1 MTLKSLGRSKAIPH
15 RILTTAAVDYLAAL
29 VHQQFGGGMGGRG
42 TSIRPGDLLL
52 ARGSGLGVGKAARP
66 GPNGGIVLSYF
77 DVPGADLYE
86 EEYPHAALTRFTVT
100 EGERV
105 FWRVDDGDTW
115 ASGRVVHTF
124 EDGTVFAK
132 SSEVIH
138 QLAEKQVHIR
148 WLRPLRDVVGLA
160 AAGLTSSPYLA
171 ESRRPFLIGID
182 RQRAAAR
189 GFGSLS
195 SAVIEL
201 HEHQL
206 EVARRVLEDPVQRY
220 LLADEVGLGKTIE
233 AGLVLRQLALDLDS
247 LKVGIIAPPFL
258 LAQWERELNNK
269 FLLNRFPHVEVRL
282 WPNDEPETWEACD
295 VLVVDEAHRLA
306 NRSGRAA
313 AIYER
318 LAEVCHGSTRLLL
331 LSATP
336 ALSNPAAFLGMLHL
350 LDPSVHH
357 LSDVPAFETRVAAR
371 QELGRILL
379 GLDPSFG
386 ASPALLQPYLD
397 DLVSLFP
404 DDVELSD
411 RALVASS
418 ALKSGDDAAAARAV
432 TAVRVHLSETH
443 RLHRRMLR
451 TRRTDALRATFN
463 VRGRSTPEHV
473 HVDLGTVE
481 DELSAWRNAALDAA
495 GEDPDALASAAA
507 VLAALVE
514 SAGDSGALARTARA
528 SAEDGVPGADALNAL
543 AVRADAFRLSE
554 VAATIADA
562 LLDIAPADERTVVF
576 GPTTELAD
584 LVAAEASVMLGE
596 DRVETHTASHDP
608 AAVDGSLAA
617 FANPRDPA
625 NTLVCDHTAEEGRNL
640 QFADVLVHVG
650 LPSDPNRLEQR
661 IGRLDRWSSS
671 TGAWRSTVI
680 FASLLP
686 SWAQAW
692 SEILAN
698 GFGVFGGSIATL
710 QHAVGPTA
718 LAAWSALLQGGPG
731 EASDAAAEVRRALDA
746 ELERVTEQD
755 AIDAIEAVSDDR
767 GVHAGLVLVE
777 GNEDSFADAGA
788 WLLGGSGNLRLGT
801 SGDPRDGIGEYL
813 KMSGRGHA
821 AKHPLLPTW
830 RLMRLVQSGLLDGR
844 PVTFRRSA
852 GLRHVGTSLLRFGD
866 PLLAAVTDLLRNDH
880 LGRTW
885 MLWRA
890 VPGWTGAE
898 QVWFRLD
905 LLVEADVDAPKDA
918 GPTSE
923 AGELDPEVS
932 RVAARLAD
940 GLLPPL
946 VTTRWLG
953 LDGRE
958 PDLATRELLER
969 PYARTV
975 HADGH
980 IDRNLRGARLR
991 WLDAILPGTARSAAW
1006 REVEARALAGARDL
1020 VEVRELVERA
1030 TDDAGALLP
1039 VRRQQLERR
1048 AAMAP
1053 TAERAALEVEAEA
1066 QRAIERLV
1074 LAAVSEPQ
1082 IRIDGAGMV
1091 VLSGALPP
1099 EQTD

>member
-1 MTLKSLGRSKAIPH
+1 
-15 RILTTAAVDYLAAL
+15 
-29 VHQQFGGGMGGRG
+29 MGGRG

-52 ARGSGLGVGKAARP
+52 ARGSGFGVGKAARP
-66 GPNGGIVLSYF
+66 GTNGGVVLSYF
-77 DVPGADLYE
+77 DVPGAEPHE

-132 SSEVIH
+132 ASEVTH
-138 QLAEKQVHIR
+138 QLTEKQVHIR
-148 WLRPLRDVVGLA
+148 WLRPLRDVVGFA

-195 SAVIEL
+195 SAVMEL

-247 LKVGIIAPPFL
+247 LKVGIVAPPFL
-258 LAQWERELNNK
+258 LAQWERELANK
-269 FLLNRFPHVEVRL
+269 FGLHRFPHVKVRL

-295 VLVVDEAHRLA
+295 VLVVDEAHQLA

-313 AIYER
+313 AVYER
-318 LAEVCHGSTRLLL
+318 LAVVCHGSARLLL

-350 LDPSVHH
+350 LDPAVHD
-357 LSDVPAFETRVAAR
+357 LNDVPAFETRVAAR

-397 DLVSLFP
+397 DLVGLFSE
-404 DDVELSD
+404 DAELSD
-411 RALVASS
+411 LASAAAS
-418 ALKSGDDAAAARAV
+418 ALKSGDDGAATRSV

-451 TRRTDALRATFN
+451 TRRTDALRGTFN
-463 VRGRSTPEHV
+463 VRGRSAPEHIY
-473 HVDLGTVE
+473 VDLGSVE
-481 DELSAWRNAALDAA
+481 DELSAWRNAVLDAV
-495 GEDPDALASAAA
+495 GPDPDALASAAS

-514 SAGDSGALARTARA
+514 SAGDPGALARTARA
-528 SAEDGVPGADALNAL
+528 SAEDGVPGAEALNAL
-543 AVRADAFRLSE
+543 ATRADAFRLAE
-554 VAATIADA
+554 VATTIADA

-584 LVAAEASVMLGE
+584 LVAAEAAVMLGE
-596 DRVETHTASHDP
+596 DRVELHTASHNP
-608 AAVDGSLAA
+608 AAVDRSLAA

-625 NTLVCDHTAEEGRNL
+625 NTLVCDQTAEEGRNL

-661 IGRLDRWSSS
+661 IGRLDRWSSD
-671 TGAWRSTVI
+671 TGAWRSTVLV
-680 FASLLP
+680 ASMLP

-692 SEILAN
+692 SEVLAN

-718 LAAWSALLQGGPG
+718 NAAWSALLQGGSG
-731 EASDAAAEVRRALDA
+731 EASDAAAAVREALDA

-767 GVHAGLVLVE
+767 GVHAGLVMVE
-777 GNEDSFADAGA
+777 GDEDSFADAGA

-905 LLVEADVDAPKDA
+905 LLVEADVNATSDAR
-918 GPTSE
+918 PTSE
-923 AGELDPEVS
+923 TGERHPEVS

-946 VTTRWLG
+946 VTTLWLG
-953 LDGRE
+953 LDDRE
-958 PDLATRELLER
+958 PDPAARELLER
-969 PYARTV
+969 PYARNI
-975 HADGH
+975 DGGGH
-980 IDRNLRGARLR
+980 IDRNLRGVRLR
-991 WLDAILPGTARSAAW
+991 WLDAILPDTARIAAW
-1006 REVEARALAGARDL
+1006 RDVEARALAGARDL
-1020 VEVRELVERA
+1020 DEVRELVARA
-1030 TDDAGALLP
+1030 IDDAGALLP

-1048 AAMAP
+1048 AAISP
-1053 TAERAALEVEAEA
+1053 EAERVALEAEAEA
-1066 QRAIERLV
+1066 QRAIEQMV

-1082 IRIDGAGMV
+1082 VRIDGAGMV
-1091 VLSGALPP
+1091 VLSGALPS
-1099 EQTD
+1099 EETE

>member
-1 MTLKSLGRSKAIPH
+1 
-15 RILTTAAVDYLAAL
+15 
-29 VHQQFGGGMGGRG
+29 MGGRG

-52 ARGSGLGVGKAARP
+52 AKGSGLGVGKAARP

-77 DVPGADLYE
+77 DVPGVEPHE

-105 FWRVDDGDTW
+105 FWHVDDGDTW

-132 SSEVIH
+132 ASEVTH
-138 QLAEKQVHIR
+138 QLTEKQVHIR
-148 WLRPLRDVVGLA
+148 WLRPLRDVVGFA
-160 AAGLTSSPYLA
+160 AAGLTTSPYLA

-189 GFGSLS
+189 GFGSLTS
-195 SAVIEL
+195 SVVEL
-201 HEHQL
+201 HEHQV

-233 AGLVLRQLALDLDS
+233 AGLVLRQLALDLDG
-247 LKVGIIAPPFL
+247 LVIGIVAPPFL
-258 LAQWERELNNK
+258 LAQWERELTNK
-269 FLLNRFPHVEVRL
+269 FLLHRFPHAKVRL
-282 WPNDEPETWEACD
+282 WSNDAPETWEACD
-295 VLVVDEAHRLA
+295 VLVVDEAHQFA
-306 NRSGRAA
+306 HRSGPAA
-313 AIYER
+313 AVYER
-318 LAEVCHGSTRLLL
+318 LAEACHSSARLLL

-350 LDPSVHH
+350 LDPAVHD
-357 LSDVPAFETRVAAR
+357 LADIPAFEARVAAR

-397 DLVSLFP
+397 DLISLFP
-404 DDVELSD
+404 DDTELSGL
-411 RALVASS
+411 AAVAGS
-418 ALKSGDDAAAARAV
+418 ALKSGDDGAATRAV

-451 TRRTDALRATFN
+451 TRRTDALRGTFN
-463 VRGRSTPEHV
+463 VRGRSAPDSIV
-473 HVDLGTVE
+473 IDLGVAE
-481 DELSAWRNAALDAA
+481 DELAAWRTAALDDAD
-495 GEDPDALASAAA
+495 EDPDALASAAS
-507 VLAALVE
+507 VLAALVG
-514 SAGDSGALARTARA
+514 SAGDPGALARTARA
-528 SAEDGVPGADALNAL
+528 SAEDGVPGADALNVL
-543 AVRADAFRLSE
+543 AVRAEAFRLGE

-562 LLDIAPADERTVVF
+562 LLDVAPADQRTVVF
-576 GPTTELAD
+576 GSTTELAD
-584 LVAAEASVMLGE
+584 LIAAEAAEILGE
-596 DRVETHTASHDP
+596 GRVKVHTATLEP
-608 AAVDGSLAA
+608 TAVDRALAA
-617 FANPRDPA
+617 FANPKDPS

-661 IGRLDRWSSS
+661 IGRLDRWSSDRG
-671 TGAWRSTVI
+671 TWRSTVLV
-680 FASLLP
+680 ASLLP

-692 SEILAN
+692 NEVLTD
-698 GFGVFGGSIATL
+698 GFRVFDGSIATL

-718 LAAWSALLQGGPG
+718 ATAWSTLLRGGPG
-731 EASDAAAEVRRALDA
+731 EASSAAASVREALA
-746 ELERVTEQD
+746 VELERVTEQD

-767 GVHAGLVLVE
+767 GVHAALVAVE
-777 GNEDSFADAGA
+777 ADEDSFADAGA

-801 SGDPRDGIGEYL
+801 TGDPRDGVGEYL

-830 RLMRLVQSGLLDGR
+830 RLIRLVQAGLLDGR
-844 PVTFRRSA
+844 PVTFRRRT
-852 GLRHVGTSLLRFGD
+852 GLRQVGTSLLRFGD
-866 PLLAAVTDLLRNDH
+866 PLLATVTDLLRNDH

-890 VPGWTGAE
+890 APEWTGAE

-905 LLVEADVDAPKDA
+905 LLVEADINAA
-918 GPTSE
+918 LA
-923 AGELDPEVS
+923 AGEPPKVGRFGPDAS

-953 LDGRE
+953 QDGLE
-958 PDLATRELLER
+958 PDAATRDLLER
-969 PYARTV
+969 PYARTA
-975 HADGH
+975 HPGGH
-980 IDRNLRGARLR
+980 VDRNLRGARLR
-991 WLDAILPGTARSAAW
+991 WLDAILPDAARIRAW
-1006 REVEARALAGARDL
+1006 RQVEAHALTGAQDLDEVRDL
-1020 VEVRELVERA
+1020 IRRA
-1030 TDDAGALLP
+1030 VADAEALLP

-1048 AAMAP
+1048 AATAP
-1053 TAERAALEVEAEA
+1053 AAERSALESEVAS
-1066 QRAIERLV
+1066 QRIIEQLV
-1074 LAAVSEPQ
+1074 LKAVSEPQ
-1082 IRIDGAGMV
+1082 IRVDGAGMV
-1091 VLSGALPP
+1091 VLSGAMPP
-1099 EQTD
+1099 EQAE